1 MENEKIVMLREIGM
15 QADFVN
21 NNADSML
28 AFMREV
34 LAGRHPGALEHG
46 FMIGCGDS
54 YCAALAARQF
64 MSKATRRHVEPIES
78 LEFSRY
84 LVEDLPN
91 NSFVFGVSNSG
102 TVSRTIEGVRLARE
116 KDAWTFG
123 VTVNPQSK
131 LAQTAETLLRVNAM
145 DNIKLQP
152 DGSRVI
158 TPGTLTYTASMLG
171 LFTAAIAIGER
182 IGALDSVRSAELVA
196 AIHRTAE
203 AMRTA
208 DAGSAAIARELA
220 PTITA
225 DRDTVVLGG
234 GPNYATA
241 YFAMAKWFEALTRS
255 CHASELEEWAHEQ
268 YFMTREDVDTFV
280 ILPPGAGRDRGLEQA
295 RAARDMG
302 SRVIIVGEAGDAA
315 AEAAADVYFPMPPG
329 IPEYLTPFV
338 YKLPFEYLACE
349 TAKAQNVAFLN
360 FDNPKRLEV
369 NFRQIFNSAQSGAQ
383 KGAA

>member
-1 MENEKIVMLREIGM
+1 MENEKSVMLREIGM
-15 QADFVN
+15 QADFVKD
-21 NNADSML
+21 NADSML

-64 MSKATRRHVEPIES
+64 MSKATRRHVEPVES

-116 KDAWTFG
+116 KGAWTFG

-182 IGALDSVRSAELVA
+182 IGALDSARSAELVA

-220 PTITA
+220 PTLTA

-234 GPNYATA
+234 GPNFATA

-255 CHASELEEWAHEQ
+255 CHACDLEEWAHEQ

-302 SRVIIVGEAGDAA
+302 SRVIVVGEAGDAA

-329 IPEYLTPFV
+329 VPEYLTPFV

-369 NFRQIFNSAQSGAQ
+369 NFRQIFNSAQAGAQ

>member
-1 MENEKIVMLREIGM
+1 MKNEKTVMLREIGM
-15 QADFVN
+15 QPDFVKN
-21 NNADSML
+21 NIDSML
-28 AFMREV
+28 AFMRQV
-34 LAGRHPGALEHG
+34 LADRDPGALEHG

-54 YCAALAARQF
+54 YCAALAVRQF
-64 MSKATRRHVEPIES
+64 MSKATGRHVEPVEA

-84 LVEDLPN
+84 LVEDLPK

-116 KDAWTFG
+116 KGAWTLG

-131 LAQTAETLLRVNAM
+131 LAQTAETLMRVNAM
-145 DNIKLQP
+145 DNIKLLP
-152 DGSRVI
+152 DGTRVI
-158 TPGTLTYTASMLG
+158 TPGTLTYSASMLG

-182 IGALDSVRSAELVA
+182 IGALDGERVVELTQSL
-196 AIHRTAE
+196 HKTAE
-203 AMRTA
+203 AMQAA
-208 DAGSAAIARELA
+208 DAVTAEVARKLA
-220 PTITA
+220 PSITS
-225 DRDTVVLGG
+225 DRDTVILGG

-241 YFAMAKWFEALTRS
+241 YFGMAKWFEALTRS
-255 CHASELEEWAHEQ
+255 CHASQLEEWAHEH
-268 YFMTREDVDTFV
+268 YFMTREHVDTFIV
-280 ILPPGAGRDRGLEQA
+280 LPPGASHDRGLEQA

-302 SRVIIVGEAGDAA
+302 SRVIIVGEAGDKA
-315 AEAAADVYFPMPPG
+315 AEAAAEVYFPMPAG

-349 TAKAQNVAFLN
+349 TAAVQNVAFLN

-369 NFRQIFNSAQSGAQ
+369 NFRQIFNSAQAGAQ